1 MSEEELRKEIAS
13 LREEV
18 KGLKEF
24 VNALY
29 NMIVEDDEPEY
40 AGGIE
45 MGRFN
50 T

>member
-1 MSEEELRKEIAS
+1 MSEEDLRKEIDS

-18 KGLKEF
+18 RGLKEF

-29 NMIVEDDEPEY
+29 NMIADDEPEEY

-45 MGRFN
+45 MGRYN

>member
-40 AGGIE
+40 MNPHPTSSPE
-45 MGRFN
+45 
-50 T
+50 